1 KFSINGISAKLP
13 LRFESNLPSN
23 CIQPEHEI
31 AVASDA
37 FNGTLLI
44 SLSLLY
50 EYSLSLP
57 VSFDHDRHLL
67 IDNCHVANSVRHGES
82 VQWRTEH
89 DAAATFPD
97 PERSWHRLLLRRP
110 ALYSRQGRRHSA
122 PPDERTGLHV
132 VFTVFARRH
141 SNRLQF
147 GIRRQQG
154 SLRYASRG
162 R

>member
-1 KFSINGISAKLP
+1 MARAPKFSINGISAKLP

-50 EYSLSLP
+50 EYALSFFFYLYQDP
-57 VSFDHDRHLL
+57 RWLF
-67 IDNCHVANSVRHGES
+67 DNCHGANSVRHWES

-89 DAAATFPD
+89 HAAATFSD
-97 PERSWHRLLLRRP
+97 HERS
-110 ALYSRQGRRHSA
+110 
-122 PPDERTGLHV
+122 
-132 VFTVFARRH
+132 
-141 SNRLQF
+141 
-147 GIRRQQG
+147 
-154 SLRYASRG
+154 
-162 R
+162 